1 MAEVAEWTF
10 DRGGSLQRYQLPQRA
25 GGGSVTLAVND
36 IAPLA
41 THLQH
46 MAHGA
51 LSVTPQLRTIMLSD
65 PDGHHIAFAQ
75 TLGGTMAR

>member
-1 MAEVAEWTF
+1 MAEVAEWKF
-10 DRGGSLQRYQLPQRA
+10 YRGGALQLHQLPQRA

-36 IAPLA
+36 IALLA

-51 LSVTPQLRTIMLSD
+51 LSATPQLRTIMLND
-65 PDGHHIAFAQ
+65 PDGRHIPFAQ
-75 TLGGTMAR
+75 ALGGTMAR